1 MVWSLGSAKPLEKEL
16 IPAIDD
22 RPAVM
27 VTFNPQP
34 SPLSLRA
41 ARRAI
46 RVQMLIGGQDAEER
60 AADAFTREV
69 IRHNIISWSGIGD
82 ENGQPVQPTMDRE
95 IHDLDGRVIDVE
107 LGTIS
112 AFLAEPRLVEAADRE
127 YVMPWALADAEKNGL
142 SLSLAG
148 TSARAT
154 QEPDTANRSARRARK
169 AVARTKTAARPARTK
184 STSAKATKAK
194 PSGS

>member
-1 MVWSLGSAKPLEKEL
+1 MVWSLGSAKPVEKEL

-22 RPAVM
+22 RPPVK
-27 VTFNPQP
+27 VTFNAQP

-46 RVQMLIGGQDAEER
+46 RIQMLIGGQDAEER

-69 IRHNIISWSGIGD
+69 IRHNIISWSGIGGED
-82 ENGQPVQPTMDRE
+82 GEPVQPTMDRDTL
-95 IHDLDGRVIDVE
+95 DLDGKVVDVE
-107 LGTIS
+107 MGTIS
-112 AFLAEPRLVEAADRE
+112 AFLTEPRLVEAADRE

-154 QEPDTANRSARRARK
+154 QEPDTANRSARRAAK
-169 AVARTKTAARPARTK
+169 AGARTKTAGRRAPTK
-184 STSAKATKAK
+184 STKPRATKAK
-194 PSGS
+194 LSGS